1 MRKTILAMAAVAAL
15 ATPALAAPT
24 RVTVYG
30 DQHYNPAA
38 PAEVTTGAVAGTA
51 VGVGLS
57 EGWISGSIG
66 GAALPATAAG
76 ATAVGGVVGV
86 GAAAGIDAAIQ
97 PCRGFQ
103 ALFGM
108 NQQACAQRQAALDA
122 QYMGTTHHRR
132 VVRR

>member
-15 ATPALAAPT
+15 ATPALAAQQ
-24 RVTVYG
+24 VTVYG
-30 DQHYNPAA
+30 NSNPAA

-51 VGVGLS
+51 VGVGVS
-57 EGWISGSIG
+57 EGWFGTTVAGS
-66 GAALPATAAG
+66 ALPATAAG
-76 ATAVGGVVGV
+76 AAAVGGVAGV
-86 GAAAGIDAAIQ
+86 GAAAGIDAVIQ

-122 QYMGTTHHRR
+122 QYMGTTHRR